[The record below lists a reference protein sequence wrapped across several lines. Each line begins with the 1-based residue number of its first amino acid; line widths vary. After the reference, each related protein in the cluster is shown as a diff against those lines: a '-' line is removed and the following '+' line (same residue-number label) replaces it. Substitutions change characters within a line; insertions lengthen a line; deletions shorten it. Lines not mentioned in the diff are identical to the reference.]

1 MQFFGHLR
9 QLWRQRFLV
18 AVGFGLALLAG
29 TLITYSIS
37 GFPPKLESRQY
48 VVGVATASVFVDS
61 ASSQVADLGGE
72 AKLSDVASL
81 TVRAQLL
88 ANLLGTSP
96 LREQIARQAGIS
108 PETLV
113 AISPDDAADTGTT
126 VSVGATLD
134 ESDRRASVVNLSVR
148 ETVPIITV
156 AVRAPDRATAA
167 RLASSTVTRLKQY
180 LGSVAAVDRVPNSR
194 RLVVKPLGSAH
205 SATEPRGPG
214 RVLAVGISVLLL
226 LLWCGAILAI
236 AGFARGWRQ
245 AAELESDQ
253 SSERSTG
260 SEQQLDAVI
269 QRAAGNASG
278 GVFALPERPQSQS
291 QPRPSALAFV
301 EPDDVPELPERPVMP
316 RRHGV
321 A

>member
-18 AVGFGLALLAG
+18 AVGFGLALIAG

-37 GFPPKLESRQY
+37 GFPPKLQSRLY
-48 VVGVATASVFVDS
+48 VVGVATANVFVDS
-61 ASSQVADLGGE
+61 ASSQVADLGGA

-96 LREQIARQAGIS
+96 LREEIAQQAGIA
-108 PETLV
+108 PDTLV
-113 AISPDDAADTGTT
+113 AISPDDAASTGTT

-134 ESDRRASVVNLSVR
+134 PSDRRASILNLSVR

-156 AVRAPDRATAA
+156 AVQAPDRTTAA
-167 RLASSTVTRLKQY
+167 RLASSTVTRLERY
-180 LGSVAAVDRVPNSR
+180 LGGVASVDRVPNRR

-205 SATEPRGPG
+205 SATETRGPG
-214 RVLAVGISVLLL
+214 RVLAVAISVLLL

-236 AGFARGWRQ
+236 EGFARGWRQ

-253 SSERSTG
+253 SGERSTG
-260 SEQQLDAVI
+260 SEQQFDTAV
-269 QRAAGNASG
+269 QPAPANAPG
-278 GVFALPERPQSQS
+278 EMFVLPERPYAQLG
-291 QPRPSALAFV
+291 SALV
-301 EPDDVPELPERPVMP
+301 EPEDLSELPERPVLP
-316 RRHGV
+316 RRRGI